1 MRKFRVLLPVVLAIS
16 TLPPAQAQ
24 EGKPTPEDPVHEELR
39 TLRRQM
45 IEAINKNDIDA
56 LLTHLDQNVVVTWMD
71 ARVSRGPQAV
81 KEYLEKMTKGENR
94 KVNSYKTEAEVDDLT
109 HLYGDTGV
117 ATGKSR
123 DQFVL
128 TDGRDFEVNSR
139 WTTTL
144 VKRDGKW
151 KVASF
156 HASTDFAWMPMRIS
170 RCDVAHGQPATSVAM
185 ANGRPS
191 VGCG

>member
-1 MRKFRVLLPVVLAIS
+1 
-16 TLPPAQAQ
+16 
-24 EGKPTPEDPVHEELR
+24 
-39 TLRRQM
+39 
-45 IEAINKNDIDA
+45 
-56 LLTHLDQNVVVTWMD
+56 
-71 ARVSRGPQAV
+71 
-81 KEYLEKMTKGENR
+81 
-94 KVNSYKTEAEVDDLT
+94 VNSYKTEAEVDDLT

-144 VKRDGKW
+144 VKRDGRW

-156 HASTDFAWMPMRIS
+156 HASTDMFDNPVLHIAIRRTAWWTGASAGVVGLLI
-170 RCDVAHGQPATSVAM
+170 GTIATWLLRRRLAPPV
-185 ANGRPS
+185 
-191 VGCG
+191 

>member
-94 KVNSYKTEAEVDDLT
+94 KVNSYKTEAEVEQMKEVAKSSLYQMKMEVFNNDANAFLRYTMAKELNQDL
-109 HLYGDTGV
+109 
-117 ATGKSR
+117 
-123 DQFVL
+123 VL
-128 TDGRDFEVNSR
+128 R
-139 WTTTL
+139 L
-144 VKRDGKW
+144 
-151 KVASF
+151 F
-156 HASTDFAWMPMRIS
+156 HAGPGTFWTNMGDKNMNFLMP
-170 RCDVAHGQPATSVAM
+170 VPPTEKKEKGAK
-185 ANGRPS
+185 GRESEPEPKK
-191 VGCG
+191 